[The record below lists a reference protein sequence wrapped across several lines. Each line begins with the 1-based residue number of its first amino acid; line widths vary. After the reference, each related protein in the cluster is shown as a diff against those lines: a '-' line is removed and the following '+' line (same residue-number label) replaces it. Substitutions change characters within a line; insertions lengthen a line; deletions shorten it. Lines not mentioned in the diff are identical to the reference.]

1 MSDDDISDTL
11 KAKADQLNGDDLIG
25 GPIVVTIT
33 KANKVS
39 DDQPVILGITGGYQ
53 PFKPCLTMRR
63 ALTIAWGPKMSEWIG
78 RSMKLYRDPSVKWAG
93 DAIGGIRISH
103 LSHIPKRLELF
114 LTETRGK
121 KKKTIIEVLSV
132 EVTAADIKALKDRW
146 MVAMKAAGQAA
157 SKELFETF
165 IHDATAGAIAK
176 TDVLIPAKYTQEH
189 LQACGE
195 AISRVG
201 TPPDATDLNR
211 QHEPAQALLR
221 TIDNIKDQ
229 DDLSQVLE
237 AIHDAHQDGD
247 LDVETAADLA
257 RRAQAKLESK

>member
-11 KAKADQLNGDDLIG
+11 KAKADQLNSDDLIG

-39 DDQPVILGITGGYQ
+39 DDQPVVLGISGGYQ
-53 PFKPCLTMRR
+53 PFKPCKTMRR
-63 ALTIAWGPKMSEWIG
+63 ALSIAWGPKMSEWIG
-78 RSMKLYRDPSVKWAG
+78 RSMKLYRDPNVKWAG

-132 EVTAADIKALKDRW
+132 DVTAADIKALKDRW

-165 IHDATAGAIAK
+165 IHDATSGAIAK
-176 TDVLIPAKYTQEH
+176 VDVLIPAKYTQDH

-195 AISRVG
+195 AISRIG
-201 TPPDATDLNR
+201 TQPDATDLNR
-211 QHEPAQALLR
+211 QHEPAQAFHQEIAAGLNR
-221 TIDNIKDQ
+221 TQ
-229 DDLSQVLE
+229 
-237 AIHDAHQDGD
+237 G
-247 LDVETAADLA
+247 ADLLNRMDA
-257 RRAQAKLESK
+257 AQKAGEITESEFAELKTRLNEELE